1 MAFLDNSG
9 LAYFWNKIKSKL
21 SAVAFSGSYSDL
33 TGKPSIPDTSDFV
46 NISGSQTITGKK
58 VFSTS
63 IGVNKAVDLTLNL
76 NNKNMLGAIYL
87 ANDNDTAIAFMV
99 NTDKGNDSDSIIT
112 YIDKSGII
120 PRATDSLSLGRS
132 DRKWHE
138 AYINNLHGNADTA
151 SSLKTSRTLK
161 IGSKGYSFDG
171 SGNIS
176 WTLAEIGAASASHTH
191 SVSDVTGLQTALDGK
206 ASSSHTHSGY
216 VTLSGAQT
224 ITGTKTFST
233 LGWGG
238 GTTYNL
244 NSSGGINSAN
254 INANGFVRPSASNT
268 YTCGQST
275 RKWSNCYATTFNG
288 SLADYAEYFEWSDGN
303 PENQDRRG
311 LFVTIS
317 DGEKISIAGEND
329 DILGIVSAAPLL
341 VGDCITDEWS
351 GKYKKDIFGAYL
363 PDENGDKIISE
374 NYDENQEYISREDR
388 SEWSAVGLLGKLV
401 MPDDGSCVVGG
412 YCKPCSDGSGRASH
426 SIEITRC
433 KVMKRLDETHIKV
446 FFH

>member
-58 VFSTS
+58 TFSTS

-112 YIDKSGII
+112 YIDRSGII

-161 IGSKGYSFDG
+161 IGNK
-171 SGNIS
+171 
-176 WTLAEIGAASASHTH
+176 
-191 SVSDVTGLQTALDGK
+191 
-206 ASSSHTHSGY
+206 
-216 VTLSGAQT
+216 
-224 ITGTKTFST
+224 
-233 LGWGG
+233 
-238 GTTYNL
+238 
-244 NSSGGINSAN
+244 
-254 INANGFVRPSASNT
+254 
-268 YTCGQST
+268 
-275 RKWSNCYATTFNG
+275 
-288 SLADYAEYFEWSDGN
+288 
-303 PENQDRRG
+303 
-311 LFVTIS
+311 
-317 DGEKISIAGEND
+317 
-329 DILGIVSAAPLL
+329 
-341 VGDCITDEWS
+341 
-351 GKYKKDIFGAYL
+351 
-363 PDENGDKIISE
+363 
-374 NYDENQEYISREDR
+374 
-388 SEWSAVGLLGKLV
+388 
-401 MPDDGSCVVGG
+401 
-412 YCKPCSDGSGRASH
+412 
-426 SIEITRC
+426 
-433 KVMKRLDETHIKV
+433 
-446 FFH
+446 